1 MYLKIK
7 NRKIKIIKLDSFWKR
22 FKGLKFVL
30 EPIDYGVMFP
40 KKKTITTDF
49 LCQRVDIILTD
60 KNNKILYMYN
70 DFPSEKRIWPK
81 RKVYNIYFL
90 PVGTVKNFKVNE
102 VLPIKNKV

>member
-7 NRKIKIIKLDSFWKR
+7 NKKIKIIKLDSFWKR

-49 LCQRVDIILTD
+49 LCKEL
-60 KNNKILYMYN
+60 ILYLQIKIIKSYICTMI
-70 DFPSEKRIWPK
+70 FLVKKEFGQKEK
-81 RKVYNIYFL
+81 YTIYIFYL
-90 PVGTVKNFKVNE
+90 LVQQKT
-102 VLPIKNKV
+102 LISTIS